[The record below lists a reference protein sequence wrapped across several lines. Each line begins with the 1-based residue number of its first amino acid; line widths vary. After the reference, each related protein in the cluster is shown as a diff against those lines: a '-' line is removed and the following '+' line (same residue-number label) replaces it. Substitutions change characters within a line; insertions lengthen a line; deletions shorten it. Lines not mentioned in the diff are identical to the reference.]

1 MNFISYRILEG
12 RDVTQ
17 FFNYYKGN
25 YHEIDKKRWSKERC
39 AVVNTAGFD
48 IMYVLAST
56 SLNQSD
62 EFDVDDGATNAQI
75 RAAFRKSLKS
85 KSTNNKILSSFA
97 TMVA

>member
-1 MNFISYRILEG
+1 VNFISYRILEG

-25 YHEIDKKRWSKERC
+25 YYEIDKKRWSKERC